1 MRRLISPLLTV
12 ALAASPRLLLADEPH
27 GHVAQATSL
36 FQFRNSKL
44 HERDP
49 EAPLTVF
56 EGALYGTARFGG
68 NGRNQDEGGTVFRID
83 PQTGAETTIYSFSG
97 GVAQGF
103 DPDAGLTAV
112 GGQLFGTTAEGHGSG
127 HGTGGIDQG
136 FGTVF
141 RLDPATGKLTLLHG
155 FNGSD
160 GSQPSGS
167 LAYDG
172 AAFYGTTWYGGAHNT
187 GTVFKIDAAGQFETV
202 YQFPAPSNGCQPV
215 GLIVQATILYGATKG
230 CGAMQ
235 GGTIFSINLR
245 TGSEIVLHA
254 FDTGGVRAAEPS
266 GNLLLIGDS
275 LYGTAMYGGAADKGV
290 VFKLDVITGKYTV
303 LHDFI
308 DSDGK
313 FPASGV
319 VQCGGLLY
327 GVTETGGAAELGTVF
342 SIDPA
347 TGRFATV
354 YSFDGTVGD
363 TPLGGLVASLGALFG
378 TTLNQYGDYRGGVFK
393 LVP

>member
-1 MRRLISPLLTV
+1 MRRLTPLLLTTALISPQV
-12 ALAASPRLLLADEPH
+12 LADQPH
-27 GHVAQATSL
+27 ADPARVTVL
-36 FQFRNSKL
+36 FQFRNSAS

-49 EAPLTVF
+49 EAALTVLD
-56 EGALYGTARFGG
+56 GALYGTARFGG
-68 NGRNQDEGGTVFRID
+68 TGRNQDQGGTVFRID
-83 PQTGAETTIYSFSG
+83 PQTGAEKTIYSFSG

-103 DPDAGLTAV
+103 DPDASLTAV
-112 GGQLFGTTAEGHGSG
+112 GGQLYGTTAEGHGTGHG

-141 RLDPATGKLTLLHG
+141 RLDPASGKLTLLHG
-155 FNGSD
+155 FNGAD

-172 AAFYGTTWYGGAHNT
+172 SVFYGTTWYGGAHNS

-202 YQFPAPSNGCQPV
+202 YQFPAPANGCQPV
-215 GLIVQATILYGATKG
+215 GLIVQANILYGATKG
-230 CGAMQ
+230 CGALQ
-235 GGTIFSINLR
+235 GGTLFSIDLR
-245 TGSEIVLHA
+245 TRSEIVLHA
-254 FDTGGVRAAEPS
+254 FDTGGFRAAEPS
-266 GNLLLIGDS
+266 GNLLLIGDA

-303 LHDFI
+303 LHDFV
-308 DSDGK
+308 DLDGK
-313 FPASGV
+313 FPAAGV
-319 VQCGGLLY
+319 IQSGGLLY

-342 SIDPA
+342 SLDPA

-363 TPLGGLVASLGALFG
+363 TPLGGLVASGGALFG

>member
-1 MRRLISPLLTV
+1 MRCLIALLLLLPPCV
-12 ALAASPRLLLADEPH
+12 ALAEPPHAD
-27 GHVAQATSL
+27 GAQAVLL
-36 FQFRNSKL
+36 FQFRNSAS

-49 EAPLTVF
+49 EAALTVLG
-56 EGALYGTARFGG
+56 GALYGTARFGG
-68 NGRNQDEGGTVFRID
+68 KGRNQDQGGTVFRID

-97 GVAQGF
+97 GVSQGF
-103 DPDAGLTAV
+103 DPDASLTAV
-112 GGQLFGTTAEGHGSG
+112 DGELFGTTAEGHGSG

-141 RLDPATGKLTLLHG
+141 KLDPASGKLTLLHG
-155 FNGSD
+155 FSGPD

-172 AAFYGTTWYGGAHNT
+172 SAFYGTTWYGGAHNA
-187 GTVFKIDAAGQFETV
+187 GTVFKIDAAGQFETL
-202 YQFPAPSNGCQPV
+202 YQFPASANGCQPV
-215 GLIVQATILYGATKG
+215 GLIVQANILYGATKG
-230 CGAMQ
+230 CGALLA
-235 GGTIFSINLR
+235 GTLFSIDLR
-245 TGSEIVLHA
+245 TRSEIVLHA
-254 FDTGGVRAAEPS
+254 FDTGGLRAAEPS
-266 GNLLLIGDS
+266 GNLTLIGDA

-303 LHDFI
+303 LHDFV
-308 DSDGK
+308 DTDGK
-313 FPASGV
+313 FPAAGV
-319 VQCGGLLY
+319 IQSGGLLY

-347 TGRFATV
+347 TGRFASV

-363 TPLGGLVASLGALFG
+363 TPLGGLVASGGVLFG